1 LVICARYA
9 AADFTVSV
17 PPSVNLA
24 TSALARR
31 AASALY
37 PSAPLKLIENRDM
50 IFRNMQKEM
59 ITAEELNS
67 QLRQQGV
74 QNCSEV
80 KEAYIE
86 GDRRISIIR
95 QDNGETGNGN
105 DKKIPL

>member
-1 LVICARYA
+1 
-9 AADFTVSV
+9 
-17 PPSVNLA
+17 
-24 TSALARR
+24 
-31 AASALY
+31 
-37 PSAPLKLIENRDM
+37 
-50 IFRNMQKEM
+50 M

-86 GDRRISIIR
+86 GDGRISIIR
-95 QDNGETGNGN
+95 QDNGETGNGD